1 VVSIRPAIS
10 TGRRTRGE
18 HKVTKT
24 RESGFAD
31 RVATAVLAMALL
43 AGLAMAAETG
53 VEPAAA
59 PTRFED
65 APVYV
70 IPDART
76 APFIDML
83 FFD

>member
-1 VVSIRPAIS
+1 MN
-10 TGRRTRGE
+10 RTRQ
-18 HKVTKT
+18 
-24 RESGFAD
+24 SGLAD
-31 RVATAVLAMALL
+31 RIAIAVLAMALL

-65 APVYV
+65 APGYV

-76 APFIDML
+76 APFIDRL

>member
-1 VVSIRPAIS
+1 MN
-10 TGRRTRGE
+10 RTRQ
-18 HKVTKT
+18 
-24 RESGFAD
+24 SGLAD
-31 RVATAVLAMALL
+31 RIAIAVLATALV

-65 APVYV
+65 APGYV

-76 APFIDML
+76 APFIDRL

>member
-1 VVSIRPAIS
+1 VS
-10 TGRRTRGE
+10 
-18 HKVTKT
+18 KT

-43 AGLAMAAETG
+43 AGLAAAAETG
-53 VEPAAA
+53 VGSAAA

-65 APVYV
+65 APGYV

-76 APFIDML
+76 APFIDRL